1 MCAGEAGYSG
11 EDGEKG
17 ERGERGHEGKQG
29 VPGEEGPHGRN
40 GKDRMPQTEILTL
53 HRQASKNESC
63 PPNTRTLWS
72 GHTLVDTEN
81 WREHS
86 CLRQFAPKGRMEV
99 SGGSVRYSSTQWLAK
114 ERGDGVEVDLEEAE
128 ELLAWCS
135 VCEVEGGTVTVHS
148 QTTSLPECPEDW
160 ASLWTGYSSVSGEG
174 GEGGGRGGGGVR
186 VCVCWGE
193 VGVNLCA
200 ILMLLLPHTHTQ
212 MSSGVQQM
220 NSPSA
225 CVETLSETGM
235 LRCDGRATCSWG
247 SYSSHWLTALD
258 ADTGEGGVCECVCV
272 CVCVCVCGWVGVRG
286 VCVCVRVECGVMTVC
301 VYDGGVCVCVRV
313 ECVCVCV

>member
-1 MCAGEAGYSG
+1 M
-11 EDGEKG
+11 
-17 ERGERGHEGKQG
+17 
-29 VPGEEGPHGRN
+29 
-40 GKDRMPQTEILTL
+40 
-53 HRQASKNESC
+53 
-63 PPNTRTLWS
+63 
-72 GHTLVDTEN
+72 
-81 WREHS
+81 
-86 CLRQFAPKGRMEV
+86 
-99 SGGSVRYSSTQWLAK
+99 RYSSTQWLAK

-174 GEGGGRGGGGVR
+174 
-186 VCVCWGE
+186 GE

-258 ADTGEGGVCECVCV
+258 ADTGEGGVCEGVCV
-272 CVCVCVCGWVGVRG
+272 CVCVCVCRCEVVRG

-301 VYDGGVCVCVRV
+301 VCVCVRV
-313 ECVCVCV
+313 CVCVCEGCDPISLQMLRG